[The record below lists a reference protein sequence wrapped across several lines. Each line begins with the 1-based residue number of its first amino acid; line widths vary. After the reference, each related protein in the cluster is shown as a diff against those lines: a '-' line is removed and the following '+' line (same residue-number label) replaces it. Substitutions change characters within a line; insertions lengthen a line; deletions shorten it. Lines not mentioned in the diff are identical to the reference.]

1 MFLDDLKLNVEAAA
15 QLGMHAIKVSEPRL
29 CILNSPIPI
38 PLYLGDVVVYWASDC
53 NLVNDLAVSLSSV
66 SSSSPSFVVVTKH

>member
-1 MFLDDLKLNVEAAA
+1 MFLDDLELNVKAAV
-15 QLGMHAIKVSEPRL
+15 QLGMHAIKVSELHL
-29 CILNSPIPI
+29 CIQNSPIPM
-38 PLYLGDVVVYWASDC
+38 PLYLGDVVVYCASDC